1 HLILYPVK
9 EMGVVGAL
17 KNIVQMWR
25 SIVFSI
31 QTFYRWI
38 YNHAL
43 VLVAVF
49 FLCTVYRFFPS
60 VLRFFI
66 SSSPIF
72 ICTAVLL
79 NILLSFGSP
88 NNPEAEEKRIHAMSS
103 LNGQDIE
110 KDDRYFVESRARKR
124 SDVKERALEI
134 GSFPIGG
141 KALSSKDK
149 KVSFSTKPYEG
160 FIRRTV
166 RIEERPPEIP
176 QNGVDGFEVQIN
188 SDDAES
194 SNFGSDQA
202 TCSSPDTPPA
212 DLLPVIDEND
222 PLLDPKYPQ
231 LARTS
236 TDEFDATLDCSD
248 RSLDGS
254 ADSETEN
261 HEEKHENE
269 EDGAKSVFS
278 WTEDDEKN
286 LMDLGTS
293 ELERDQRLEK
303 LIAKRRARQNFSKVV
318 EKNLIDFDS
327 NDAPVHIPSITTVK
341 TNPFEVPYNSSML
354 DGLPPVPASAP
365 SVLVPRGNPFDI
377 PYDPQEEKPNLTE
390 DSFHQEFMSVFQKD
404 MYLSRHESFSLGPSF
419 MGGLKQERNNTKF
432 DPYYAAEASLQTEY
446 SRLHGK
452 LGEKV
457 ISGLVSVPE
466 SESPSPPTDREIYM
480 AQTEQI
486 FSQGALIS
494 QTNHNFD
501 LIEKERKSSTE
512 VDLMKSGKEAKGDA
526 DLNKVE
532 IKGVGKEI
540 SLPDR
545 LEAFIKSEVVEEKCH
560 DSSDSSSAGINEEV
574 SRINIE
580 EVRSKD
586 IEPSITDLNN
596 PYNEPNGPSLSLE
609 VSEINSRVMEDDD
622 AHTKEP
628 VYDSSPSAVEKRTI
642 DEYLNY
648 SVKGHVLTTSS
659 SVASDMQVEVSE
671 AGSPRE
677 PYDRY
682 LYADGESSFLG
693 GIDENGKDPGNEVKE
708 KELRPVETTESSEDD
723 AVKVGVKGY
732 DTDLKWLVEDPT
744 EPKFVVE
751 QFVNSSNSA
760 LPPVNDALPSS
771 TEPEAHIAFKHPDS
785 EVLESIIR
793 SPSSNLENRELVPDN
808 LTVQPS
814 PEIDRHEESQETI
827 LVSSEGASI
836 IDSVN
841 VNEVLFNDKKNIYE
855 RISSE
860 NIQGDDSGSSKA
872 EVLINEPDPTD
883 AALMDVKASDRGHE
897 TADNVIEQQVSEA
910 SKEED
915 KASKLP
921 QEEVALM
928 DVEASDRRR
937 VHETSNNLIERQVS
951 EASNEDH
958 KASKQPHKEVELDDV
973 EASDRLHESTD
984 IVIERQES
992 EASQEED
999 KASKQ
1004 PQEEVA
1010 LIAVEASDRVH
1021 ETRNNLFERQ
1031 DSEASDEEHKASKQ
1045 PHKEVELVDVE
1056 ASDRLHKGTNNVIER
1071 QVSEASHE
1079 EYKATTQPHEEV
1091 ELVHVEAS
1099 GRVDETNNVIEGQMS
1114 EASHEDTRQAGF

>member
-1 HLILYPVK
+1 
-9 EMGVVGAL
+9 M
-17 KNIVQMWR
+17 
-25 SIVFSI
+25 
-31 QTFYRWI
+31 
-38 YNHAL
+38 
-43 VLVAVF
+43 
-49 FLCTVYRFFPS
+49 FLS
-60 VLRFFI
+60 
-66 SSSPIF
+66 
-72 ICTAVLL
+72 
-79 NILLSFGSP
+79 
-88 NNPEAEEKRIHAMSS
+88 
-103 LNGQDIE
+103 
-110 KDDRYFVESRARKR
+110 
-124 SDVKERALEI
+124 
-134 GSFPIGG
+134 
-141 KALSSKDK
+141 
-149 KVSFSTKPYEG
+149 
-160 FIRRTV
+160 
-166 RIEERPPEIP
+166 
-176 QNGVDGFEVQIN
+176 
-188 SDDAES
+188 
-194 SNFGSDQA
+194 
-202 TCSSPDTPPA
+202 DTPPA

-222 PLLDPKYPQ
+222 PFVRSQISSACPLPYWMNLMLLWIVRIDPLMGVQ
-231 LARTS
+231 IQ
-236 TDEFDATLDCSD
+236 
-248 RSLDGS
+248 
-254 ADSETEN
+254 TEN

-278 WTEDDEKN
+278 
-286 LMDLGTS
+286 G
-293 ELERDQRLEK
+293 Q
-303 LIAKRRARQNFSKVV
+303 F
-318 EKNLIDFDS
+318 
-327 NDAPVHIPSITTVK
+327 
-341 TNPFEVPYNSSML
+341 
-354 DGLPPVPASAP
+354 
-365 SVLVPRGNPFDI
+365 
-377 PYDPQEEKPNLTE
+377 
-390 DSFHQEFMSVFQKD
+390 
-404 MYLSRHESFSLGPSF
+404 
-419 MGGLKQERNNTKF
+419 
-432 DPYYAAEASLQTEY
+432 
-446 SRLHGK
+446 
-452 LGEKV
+452 
-457 ISGLVSVPE
+457 
-466 SESPSPPTDREIYM
+466 ESPSPPTDREIYM

-494 QTNHNFD
+494 QINHKFD
-501 LIEKERKSSTE
+501 LIEQERKSSTE
-512 VDLMKSGKEAKGDA
+512 VDLMKSGEEAKGDA
-526 DLNKVE
+526 VLNKVE

-574 SRINIE
+574 SGINIE

-586 IEPSITDLNN
+586 IEPSIADLNN
-596 PYNEPNGPSLSLE
+596 PYNEPNRPSLSLE

-659 SVASDMQVEVSE
+659 SVASDMQVEVSSE
-671 AGSPRE
+671 CSPRE

-693 GIDENGKDPGNEVKE
+693 GIDENGKDSRNEVKE

-723 AVKVGVKGY
+723 AVKVVVKGY

-760 LPPVNDALPSS
+760 LPPVNDAPPSS
-771 TEPEAHIAFKHPDS
+771 TESEAHVAFKHPDA
-785 EVLESIIR
+785 EVLEFIIP
-793 SPSSNLENRELVPDN
+793 SPSPNLENRELVHDN

-814 PEIDRHEESQETI
+814 PEIDHHEES
-827 LVSSEGASI
+827 
-836 IDSVN
+836 
-841 VNEVLFNDKKNIYE
+841 
-855 RISSE
+855 
-860 NIQGDDSGSSKA
+860 
-872 EVLINEPDPTD
+872 
-883 AALMDVKASDRGHE
+883 
-897 TADNVIEQQVSEA
+897 QQVSEA

-928 DVEASDRRR
+928 DVEASDRRC

-951 EASNEDH
+951 EASHEEH
-958 KASKQPHKEVELDDV
+958 KASKQPHKEVELVDV
-973 EASDRLHESTD
+973 EASDRLHKSTD

-1056 ASDRLHKGTNNVIER
+1056 ASDRLHECTNNVVER

-1079 EYKATTQPHEEV
+1079 EYKATTQPHEEG
-1091 ELVHVEAS
+1091 A
-1099 GRVDETNNVIEGQMS
+1099 
-1114 EASHEDTRQAGF
+1114 